1 MHCSVITRKL
11 NNRLDR
17 IRFKPINVF
26 VFHAVSDSFDPEVN
40 KKIDWLSTDY
50 FKQKI
55 KTLQDRYTFISL
67 EEAHTKLE
75 KDLVR
80 SKKYAVLTCDD
91 GFESILDILPFI
103 IEQNIPITLFLNPLY
118 LDGIHIRNGYAPHP
132 KYITNKQLDGIKSP
146 LVTIGMHGF
155 EHLDATRQT
164 KEEFE
169 SSVTKCVAQLSKY
182 PNYIPYF
189 AYTWGRFNSDTQQIL
204 KKEMITPVLCDGQL
218 NYHYRNGISRMM
230 LE

>member
-26 VFHAVSDSFDPEVN
+26 VFHAVSDIFDPEVN

-91 GFESILDILPFI
+91 NLME
-103 IEQNIPITLFLNPLY
+103 
-118 LDGIHIRNGYAPHP
+118 
-132 KYITNKQLDGIKSP
+132 
-146 LVTIGMHGF
+146 
-155 EHLDATRQT
+155 
-164 KEEFE
+164 
-169 SSVTKCVAQLSKY
+169 
-182 PNYIPYF
+182 
-189 AYTWGRFNSDTQQIL
+189 
-204 KKEMITPVLCDGQL
+204 
-218 NYHYRNGISRMM
+218 
-230 LE
+230 